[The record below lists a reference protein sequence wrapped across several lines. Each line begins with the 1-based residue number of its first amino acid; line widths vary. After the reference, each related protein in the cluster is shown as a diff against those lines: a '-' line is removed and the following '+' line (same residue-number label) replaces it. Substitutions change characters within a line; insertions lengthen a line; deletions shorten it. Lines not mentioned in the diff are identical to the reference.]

1 MKKTKNLGKLKY
13 LGGQVQHCRLHFV
26 SVGHRLACNT
36 IANLSGGQLGW
47 NVGIVSIPP
56 DTYSAAATF
65 VSFVSQR
72 LLWPS
77 LLCLSRN
84 TICRDHPPH
93 IYPDHPVASWPHSPY
108 QPLINGWMVCHG
120 NCHQH
125 QRSKVEQYRDAK
137 SIWIRHRCQF
147 GHNKLAPGLHRIWVL
162 LICDKTLQNI
172 KRNISKALVSL
183 SHLFLHTAIC

>member
-1 MKKTKNLGKLKY
+1 MVIEYFLQVQITIKNWEAAYKQVDGQAYRVDCIYNRTLNFTGWKRLEILGSSNTY
-13 LGGQVQHCRLHFV
+13 MRQVQHCRLLFV

-36 IANLSGGQLGW
+36 IANLSGGQLGL

-72 LLWPS
+72 LLLWPS

-108 QPLINGWMVCHG
+108 QPLINGWHAMAIVISIKG
-120 NCHQH
+120 
-125 QRSKVEQYRDAK
+125 QRLNSAEMQNQFESGTDA
-137 SIWIRHRCQF
+137 
-147 GHNKLAPGLHRIWVL
+147 N
-162 LICDKTLQNI
+162 
-172 KRNISKALVSL
+172 
-183 SHLFLHTAIC
+183 